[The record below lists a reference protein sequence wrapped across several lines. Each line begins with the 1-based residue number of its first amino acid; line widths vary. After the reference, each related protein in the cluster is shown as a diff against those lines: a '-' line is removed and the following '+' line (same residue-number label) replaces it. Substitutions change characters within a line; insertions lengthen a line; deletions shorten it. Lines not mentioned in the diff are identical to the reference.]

1 MFYVSHINNAID
13 ILNLGLMSRRKAQ
26 DSLLIQKDFSNNYVQ
41 ARRDKIIKLSN
52 SMEVHLHDLVN
63 LFFNPIN
70 PTLAVAQR
78 DYGHE
83 DILIFCI
90 NFNKIITDKK
100 LAIAFTDRNAS
111 VDDDGL
117 NIYNDLNFINEL
129 NFDIIYGAYLKD
141 RNNSEYKNW
150 KQIRSAEFFVYPSIP
165 TDYIYKVLTTSNETQ
180 KYLKEE
186 IHSYQLMLKNFRGI
200 QVDKSLDM
208 YSFYS

>member
-1 MFYVSHINNAID
+1 
-13 ILNLGLMSRRKAQ
+13 MSRRKAQ
-26 DSLLIQKDFSNNYVQ
+26 DGLLIQKDFSNNYVQ

-63 LFFNPIN
+63 LFNPIN

-83 DILIFCI
+83 DLIFCI

-129 NFDIIYGAYLKD
+129 NFDII
-141 RNNSEYKNW
+141 
-150 KQIRSAEFFVYPSIP
+150 
-165 TDYIYKVLTTSNETQ
+165 
-180 KYLKEE
+180 
-186 IHSYQLMLKNFRGI
+186 
-200 QVDKSLDM
+200 
-208 YSFYS
+208 